1 MDTNNGK
8 QGQELDLSYYEE
20 GGDSDAD
27 AFAIVALIVI
37 FTAMVA
43 WFLQA

>member
-1 MDTNNGK
+1 MRK
-8 QGQELDLSYYEE
+8 ELDKSYYEE

-37 FTAMVA
+37 VAMTMA
-43 WFLQA
+43 YFFNG